1 MTTIITDVPDRNDP
15 ATFPDKG
22 DAFCA
27 QLAALSVD
35 FNNGMATVADS
46 VAAVSAGL
54 GAALW
59 NSSTSYTQNVS
70 RAYSTVDGR
79 MYRFIGASGTT
90 SIDPASDSTKWRL
103 EALPS
108 LPMVTVATSTGN
120 AYEGGFF
127 NCTYAAGA
135 QGLYLPTTGLQGMA
149 AIEVFFTNGRSDN
162 VIYTGSKKVNGVAG
176 DLTVRTPYR
185 LIRLRWVGGSTD
197 WGFFAK

>member
-1 MTTIITDVPDRNDP
+1 MSTIITDVPDRNDP

-46 VAAVSAGL
+46 VAAVAAGL

-59 NSSTSYTQNVS
+59 NNSTSYTQNVS

-108 LPMVTVATSTGN
+108 LP
-120 AYEGGFF
+120 
-127 NCTYAAGA
+127 
-135 QGLYLPTTGLQGMA
+135 
-149 AIEVFFTNGRSDN
+149 
-162 VIYTGSKKVNGVAG
+162 KVDRKSV
-176 DLTVRTPYR
+176 V
-185 LIRLRWVGGSTD
+185 
-197 WGFFAK
+197 